1 MKAPPK
7 CFRRITS
14 DNMNFIKKH
23 PILSMS
29 LLLPLVFL
37 ACLSCGAVFIN
48 PFSGISDPSM
58 KLILQLRIYRLI
70 SAFTVGGA
78 LAVSGVGYQAVL
90 RNPLAEPF
98 ILGISGGAS
107 LGAASAIASGVAALS
122 CLTLPLSSFGGAIIV
137 LCIVLFMAKGAGI
150 EYTNNVML
158 SGVIAGTV
166 CSSLL
171 MFIISTSGSHEL
183 NSITWWMLGSL
194 QPRDPQ
200 LLSAVAVIT
209 LAGTL
214 ILFIYGRDTNLIS
227 MGEEMAYYLGAAPL
241 RLIILILGI
250 ASLMAASA
258 VALSGIIGFVGLI
271 VPHTLRRL
279 FGPDHRRLFPLSLL
293 CGGMF
298 LMICDTIAKS
308 IFIPQ
313 EIPVGII
320 TSFIGGPF
328 FLYILNKRRKSVL

>member
-1 MKAPPK
+1 MLA
-7 CFRRITS
+7 
-14 DNMNFIKKH
+14 
-23 PILSMS
+23 
-29 LLLPLVFL
+29 LLPLVFL
-37 ACLSCGAVFIN
+37 LCLSCGAVFIN
-48 PFSGISDPSM
+48 LFSNITDPSM
-58 KLILQLRIYRLI
+58 KMILHLRIYRLI
-70 SAFTVGGA
+70 SCFIVGGA
-78 LAVSGVGYQAVL
+78 LAVSGAAYQAVL

-107 LGAASAIASGVAALS
+107 LGAAFAIASGIAALS
-122 CLTLPLSSFGGAIIV
+122 CLTLPFFSFCGAIIV

-150 EYTNNVML
+150 EYANNVML
-158 SGVIAGTV
+158 SGVISGTV
-166 CSSLL
+166 CSSML
-171 MFIISTSGSHEL
+171 MFIISTAGSHEL
-183 NSITWWMLGSL
+183 NSITWWMLGNL
-194 QPRDPQ
+194 QPRGPQ
-200 LLSAVAVIT
+200 LLSAVALIT
-209 LAGTL
+209 LIGTL

-271 VPHTLRRL
+271 VPHILRKF

-293 CGGMF
+293 CGGIF

-308 IFIPQ
+308 LLTPQ
-313 EIPVGII
+313 EIPVGVI

-328 FLYILNKRRKSVL
+328 FLYILNKKRRTAL